1 MNGVIPTLRSR
12 YKQGAVTTVNLSR
25 ITVLLWIL
33 HCNPRYKQE
42 EQVLGRVLLW
52 VSGWVRIS
60 ADQGKRVSM
69 VQDYNYAVYWH
80 IYSLQ
85 VSGTPCKNGHLNHK
99 LTLLQCCH
107 RFIPD
112 VLVQF
117 CLFYLFRAILS
128 LLSFCFCRTLYSK
141 TRKYHPLAVT
151 TLQILQSLSP
161 GSKIAFLKH

>member
-60 ADQGKRVSM
+60 ADQGKWVSM

-80 IYSLQ
+80 IYSVQ

-107 RFIPD
+107 CFIPD

-117 CLFYLFRAILS
+117 CLFFSSGTFCHSCPFAFAERYTVKQGSIIHQ
-128 LLSFCFCRTLYSK
+128 LLQLY
-141 TRKYHPLAVT
+141 RFY
-151 TLQILQSLSP
+151 SLSV
-161 GSKIAFLKH
+161 SDLI